1 MSHQYWDDEDTIAL
15 IEWVSAESIAAFRA
29 GHFADAAALHEG
41 VIAVISLGQFA
52 ISSNTRVEKW
62 LEFRLGLIR
71 DQLRQHRLMGTAAEQ
86 RKITDSLTLLK
97 KFFDHTSNECGND
110 DNIELPEP
118 FSE

>member
-41 VIAVISLGQFA
+41 VIAIIGLGQFA
-52 ISSNTRVEKW
+52 MSTNTRVMRW
-62 LEFRLGLIR
+62 LEFRLGSIR
-71 DQLRQHRLMGTAAEQ
+71 DQLRQHRLLGVTPER
-86 RKITDSLTLLK
+86 RKITDSLALLK
-97 KFFDHTSNECGND
+97 KFFDHIPNEVGID

-118 FSE
+118 FNE